1 MYPEHYFFIYSVV
14 TSYMGMIMTDLL
26 ADLHKTMRRLYALPP
41 AVIALWVVD
50 QPAGDAYA
58 LKTRLERAI
67 PDIFTGQ
74 RTSLLTGGIRFIC
87 HSSRTMTAEGR
98 EQALAAGRWWVF
110 VPGYWLEW
118 SDRTIGRLQWP
129 EGTQHIPLL
138 FKKEHP

>member
-1 MYPEHYFFIYSVV
+1 
-14 TSYMGMIMTDLL
+14 MTDPL

-41 AVIALWVVD
+41 VVAALWVVD
-50 QPAGDAYA
+50 QSAGDTYA
-58 LKTRLERAI
+58 LKARLERI
-67 PDIFTGQ
+67 DPDIFTGA
-74 RTSLLTGGIRFIC
+74 RTGLLTGIRFIC
-87 HSSRTMTAEGR
+87 HSSRAMTAAEQ

-129 EGTQHIPLL
+129 EGTQHISLL